1 MTLSIYIFSEKV
13 TWVSLHFGMP
23 DKWVSE
29 DGSVNLFEWMC
40 GNGILQK
47 KKKKQNCCA
56 RMLCHKNN
64 NELTKPQTPARYS
77 HIHTSSVVTLILLSV
92 PILVIRGDI

>member
-47 KKKKQNCCA
+47 KKT
-56 RMLCHKNN
+56 NN
-64 NELTKPQTPARYS
+64 TAISTRAL
-77 HIHTSSVVTLILLSV
+77 
-92 PILVIRGDI
+92 